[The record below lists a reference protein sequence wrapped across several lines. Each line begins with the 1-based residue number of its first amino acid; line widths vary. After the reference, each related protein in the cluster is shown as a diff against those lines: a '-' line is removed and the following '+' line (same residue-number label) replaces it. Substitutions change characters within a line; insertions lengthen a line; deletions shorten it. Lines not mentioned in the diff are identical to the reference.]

1 MFPNSA
7 HKLGQ
12 PPKDPMLT
20 NDTKRA
26 FVLHVVCSQLRKD
39 QGLMNHDYLPVSNRN
54 LVEIAINMY
63 PKYTLF
69 SRPVY
74 YNKMLASLKRGRRYL
89 GLNSQYIPVNPKAPG
104 GSLFNRS

>member
-1 MFPNSA
+1 MFPNSG

-12 PPKDPMLT
+12 PSKDQMLS

-26 FVLHVVCSQLRKD
+26 FILHAVCSQLRKD
-39 QGLMNHDYLPVSNRN
+39 RGLMEHDYLPFSTKN
-54 LVEIAINMY
+54 LIEIAKNMY

-69 SRPVY
+69 NRPMY
-74 YNKMLASLKRGRRYL
+74 HNKMLASLKRGRRYL
-89 GLNSQYIPVNPKAPG
+89 GLNSQYIPVNPKALG